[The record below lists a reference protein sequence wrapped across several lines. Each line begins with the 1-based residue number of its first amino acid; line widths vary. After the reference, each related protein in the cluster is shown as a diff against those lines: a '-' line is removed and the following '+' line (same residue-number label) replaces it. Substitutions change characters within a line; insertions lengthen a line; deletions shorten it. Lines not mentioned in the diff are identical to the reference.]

1 MNSSFILESTPILQ
15 EAKILK
21 SDAGKAIFRMV
32 LQTADEINHN
42 RRRYPRQVLEG
53 GLHECEER
61 MRRRAFFG
69 EMDHPFPQ
77 GNETFDSVR
86 QTTVSLEG
94 ISHII
99 RDYDFKDNHVIGEIE
114 TASTPKGAILL
125 GLIKDQAGVGM
136 SMRGLAEL
144 ERMQEYD
151 EVKGPLTIISFDAVS
166 LPSHQSAIIDF
177 NEMRFE
183 SELITENCG
192 LVCHDGKCY
201 LPDYFDKLVE
211 NKVIKFFDKWV

>member
-1 MNSSFILESTPILQ
+1 MNSSFILESIPILQ
-15 EAKILK
+15 EAKIVK
-21 SDAGKAIFRMV
+21 ADASKAIFKMV

-42 RRRYPRQVLEG
+42 RRKYPRDVLAEA
-53 GLHECEER
+53 LSSCEER

-99 RDYDFKDNHVIGEIE
+99 RDYQFKGNHVIGEIE

-125 GLIKDQAGVGM
+125 GLIKDQAGIGM

-144 ERMQEYD
+144 ERLQDYD

-166 LPSHQSAIIDF
+166 LPSHQSALIDF
-177 NEMRFE
+177 NEMQFE
-183 SELITENCG
+183 SSVITEQCG
-192 LVCHDGKCY
+192 LVCHNGKCY
-201 LPDYFDKLVE
+201 LPEYFDKLVE
-211 NKVIKFFDKWV
+211 TKVIKFFDKWI

>member
-15 EAKILK
+15 EAKIIK
-21 SDAGKAIFRMV
+21 SDASKAIFKMV

-42 RRRYPRQVLEG
+42 RRKYPKEVLSD
-53 GLHECEER
+53 GLSACNER
-61 MRRRAFFG
+61 MKRRAFFG

-99 RDYDFKDNHVIGEIE
+99 RDYQFKDNHVIGEIE

-125 GLIKDQAGVGM
+125 GLIKDSAGIGM

-144 ERMQEYD
+144 ERMEDYD
-151 EVKGPLTIISFDAVS
+151 EVIGPLTIISFDAVS
-166 LPSHQSAIIDF
+166 LPSHESALIDF
-177 NEMRFE
+177 NEMQFE
-183 SELITENCG
+183 SSLITEQCG

-211 NKVIKFFDKWV
+211 NKVIKFFERWV